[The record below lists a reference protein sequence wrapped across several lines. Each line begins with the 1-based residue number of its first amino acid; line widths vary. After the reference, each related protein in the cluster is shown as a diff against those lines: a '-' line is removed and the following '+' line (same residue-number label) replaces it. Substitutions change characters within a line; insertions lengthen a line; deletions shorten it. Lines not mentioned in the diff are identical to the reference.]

1 MNTLGIKSNNV
12 CRWTYDQFVTEV
24 QGTDTDP
31 NSLHGGEYQAQKS
44 WTLGVG
50 WEDSVKRA
58 TLGDNSLV
66 VGASTLLDKL
76 QINTGEV
83 TAFKTVLGVSGG
95 AVCVPAF
102 LTNHP
107 ESMLGRQRR
116 PHNTRQVNIY
126 LNTTSSAG
134 VSGDALLRRGTAVLA
149 LLEGLRM
156 QQVAVDLFL
165 VSTLDKYNNRNNG
178 CEYSVI
184 ELPSRPLDLA
194 TVGFAVAH
202 PAFTRNLVYGLHR
215 KLGFAGGWAT
225 DSSVLGVRKALGLAP
240 QDVYIDKV
248 YGHEENI
255 TNPQAWL
262 DKHMSQII
270 GSES

>member
-1 MNTLGIKSNNV
+1 V
-12 CRWTYDQFVTEV
+12 Y
-24 QGTDTDP
+24 
-31 NSLHGGEYQAQKS
+31 
-44 WTLGVG
+44 
-50 WEDSVKRA
+50 
-58 TLGDNSLV
+58 
-66 VGASTLLDKL
+66 
-76 QINTGEV
+76 
-83 TAFKTVLGVSGG
+83 GG

-134 VSGDALLRRGTAVLA
+134 VKGDALLRRGTAVLA
-149 LLEGLRM
+149 LLEALRM

-165 VSTLDKYNNRNNG
+165 VSTLDKNRNRTDG

-202 PAFTRNLVYGLHR
+202 PAFTRNLIYGLHH
-215 KLGFAGGWAT
+215 KMGWSGSWADKT
-225 DSSVLGVRKALGLAP
+225 QAQDVREILGLAP

-248 YGHEENI
+248 YGREENI